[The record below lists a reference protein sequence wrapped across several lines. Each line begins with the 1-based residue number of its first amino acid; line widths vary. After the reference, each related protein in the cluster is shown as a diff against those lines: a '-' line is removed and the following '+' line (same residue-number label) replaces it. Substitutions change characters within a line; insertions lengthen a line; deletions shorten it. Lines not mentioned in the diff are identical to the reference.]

1 MADDNPSTPE
11 MVERVARALCR
22 ADGNPGKPETEI
34 DIIWHAWINP
44 ARAAIAAMR
53 EPTEAVKDAGYAA
66 MLITLNDKFPP
77 KPAALYVF
85 RQMIDAALE
94 E

>member
-53 EPTEAVKDAGYAA
+53 EPTEAMVAVIAAGCGA
-66 MLITLNDKFPP
+66 TPECEFDC
-77 KPAALYVF
+77 ALA
-85 RQMIDAALE
+85 RDRIRAMIDAALGE
-94 E
+94 